1 MTEKRQTKAMQER
14 HERILNELL
23 KIPGNEYCA
32 DCRSKNPRW
41 ASYSLGVFLCVRC
54 AGIHRKMGTHI
65 SRIKSLSMD
74 QWTAE
79 QIDSIKNGG
88 GNIKVNNIVNP
99 NPSKYPLPLAD
110 DEGHAMEKY
119 IRNKWEK
126 RAFMEKPTMASSSLA
141 VVPSGIQQQ
150 SRPRNVPM
158 RSSSVPVIIGE
169 NDGAALIKLHEMG
182 FKDDYKNQVAL
193 RQAQGNL
200 SAAVEILS
208 RYNNQQQPQPQS
220 QQLQQQRDTQHSLTI
235 DQKLVQLRNM
245 GYTDMA
251 TNRDAL
257 RRTGGNVDVAVTV
270 LKSSQSTTNSSLPPT
285 SSFSSSTSSGTI
297 FAAAGING
305 PNTSMAQQQGNG
317 NSQLLDLSD
326 PSPANMSLQF
336 QQQSPQLQLQLQQQQ
351 QQQQQQQ
358 LQQLQQQQQ
367 QQQQQQYALQPQLQ
381 QQQYTAQPQ
390 QPFSVQQQQSQQQP
404 QQYGLLPT
412 QQTQSPFAI
421 SSASDPFGQNTLPAP
436 IQSTSLQTV
445 HTTGMYPSANVSSPG
460 VGFNTQQMNGM
471 PFQQQPLIPQTT
483 SNPFSNINPT
493 IGQQQQPLSAASVSP
508 LASSA
513 FTNYFSQQPQQPFQS
528 QQAQPP
534 HPFPN
539 FQQQQPMSK
548 SSFF

>member
-1 MTEKRQTKAMQER
+1 
-14 HERILNELL
+14 
-23 KIPGNEYCA
+23 
-32 DCRSKNPRW
+32 
-41 ASYSLGVFLCVRC
+41 
-54 AGIHRKMGTHI
+54 
-65 SRIKSLSMD
+65 
-74 QWTAE
+74 
-79 QIDSIKNGG
+79 
-88 GNIKVNNIVNP
+88 
-99 NPSKYPLPLAD
+99 
-110 DEGHAMEKY
+110 MEKY

-141 VVPSGIQQQ
+141 VVPNSIQQQ

-158 RSSSVPVIIGE
+158 RSSSVPVIMGE

-193 RQAQGNL
+193 RQTQGNL

-208 RYNNQQQPQPQS
+208 RYNNQQQPTPQPQS
-220 QQLQQQRDTQHSLTI
+220 QPLQQQRDTQHSLTI

-270 LKSSQSTTNSSLPPT
+270 LKSSQSSTNTSLPPT
-285 SSFSSSTSSGTI
+285 SSFSSSTSSGAI

-305 PNTSMAQQQGNG
+305 LNTSMAQQQGNG

-326 PSPANMSLQF
+326 PSPPNMSLQF

-351 QQQQQQQ
+351 QQQQQQ
-358 LQQLQQQQQ
+358 LLLQQQQ

-381 QQQYTAQPQ
+381 QQQYTVQPQ
-390 QPFSVQQQQSQQQP
+390 QPFSVQQQP
-404 QQYGLLPT
+404 QQYGMLPN
-412 QQTQSPFAI
+412 QQAQSPFAI

-436 IQSTSLQTV
+436 MQSTSLQTV
-445 HTTGMYPSANVSSPG
+445 HTTGMYPSANVNNSG

-483 SNPFSNINPT
+483 SNPFSSINPT
-493 IGQQQQPLSAASVSP
+493 ISQQPLSAASVSP

-528 QQAQPP
+528 QQPQPP